1 MKVEIPKIPEE
12 LKDININV
20 NLLHEVVETY
30 LSNERAGNA
39 KTKDRSEVAGGG
51 KKPWRQKGTGRARHG
66 SNNSPIWS
74 GGGNTFGP
82 VKEQHYKKDIPR
94 LKKQIA
100 LVQAIVQRIRED
112 RVKIVEKI
120 ELDDYKTRLAADF
133 LENIFED
140 TEGKKLIVL
149 DEMIPDIVRA
159 FRNIKGLTI
168 MDWKNINTYTVLG
181 NNNIMFTAKAWKSFL
196 DKRGWE

>member
-1 MKVEIPKIPEE
+1 MNVEIPKIPKE
-12 LKDININV
+12 LENLKVNV

-30 LSNERAGNA
+30 RSNQRAGKA

-51 KKPWRQKGTGRARHG
+51 KKPWRQKGTGRARVG
-66 SNNSPIWS
+66 SNNSPIWT
-74 GGGNTFGP
+74 GGGITFGP

-100 LVQAIVQRIRED
+100 LIQAVVQRIREGGLK
-112 RVKIVEKI
+112 VVEKI
-120 ELDDYKTRLAADF
+120 ELADYKTRLAAEFIDS
-133 LENIFED
+133 IFKNSA
-140 TEGKKLIVL
+140 GKKLLVL
-149 DEMIPDIVRA
+149 NSMELDIVRS

-181 NNNIMFTAKAWKSFL
+181 NHNILFTSRAWESFL
-196 DKRGWE
+196 DKRGWQ